1 MKKIIY
7 LLVVSSLS
15 IGINSC
21 KKKGCMDV
29 GAANYDA
36 DAKKDDGSCVYSPVI
51 TINGDASMT
60 ISVGS
65 GYTDLGAT
73 ATNSDGSNVAV
84 TVDSSMVNDSVV
96 GSFNVVYSAS
106 NEHGTTE
113 TARTVNVVINHEC
126 WPGNWDVTNNCG
138 GGTGL
143 GLNSTPNIIA
153 GANDNQILINDFFS
167 GVTTTYGTA
176 ICDIDGASITVP
188 SSSESAPGGL
198 GTITY
203 EGFGTMADDGKTFTI
218 TYVYSNSTPLTG
230 GSGTCNATY
239 TKQ

>member
-1 MKKIIY
+1 MKKLIY
-7 LLVVSSLS
+7 ILFISSLS

-36 DAKKDDGSCVYSPVI
+36 DAKKDDGSCVYSPII
-51 TINGDASMT
+51 TINGDNVMT

-73 ATNSDGSNVAV
+73 AANSDGSNVTV
-84 TVDSSMVNDSVV
+84 IVDSSMINDSVA
-96 GSFNVVYSAS
+96 GSFIVVYSAS

-113 TARTVNVVINHEC
+113 TIRTVNVVINHEC
-126 WPGNWDVTNNCG
+126 WPGDWSVADDCG

-153 GANDNQILINDFFS
+153 GANNDQILINDFFNGLS
-167 GVTTTYGTA
+167 STYGTA
-176 ICDIDGASITVP
+176 ICAIDGTDITVP

-203 EGFGTMADDGKTFTI
+203 EGFGTMADDGKSFVI

-230 GSGTCNATY
+230 GSGTCTATY
-239 TKQ
+239 NKQ